1 MNFKKYISIFILFA
15 SCTSIEKLPSISK
28 NQIISDSFIS
38 RGFTLVYKDSLKDDK
53 IISKKIDKRSLI
65 IFQKNL
71 KKGSSVK
78 ITNLLNNKSLIAK
91 VGDNA
96 IYPDFFNSVISE
108 RIFIDLEIDYSEP
121 YNKIYEVNQNSTFIA
136 KKAKTFDEEK
146 KVANKAPVDDINIKD
161 LNKTKNSIEK
171 NENKKK
177 FSYIIKIADF
187 YFKDTAN
194 MMKKRILN
202 ETNIVKVYIT
212 TISNNS
218 FRVFLGPFKDLNSLE
233 NEFNNINKLNFENLE
248 FIKQ

>member
-1 MNFKKYISIFILFA
+1 MNCKKYILIFIIFA
-15 SCTSIEKLPSISK
+15 SCTTIEKVPSIST
-28 NQIISDSFIS
+28 NQIKSDSFIS

-53 IISKKIDKRSLI
+53 IISKKLDKRSLI

-78 ITNLLNNKSLIAK
+78 ITNLLNNKSLIVK

-96 IYPDFFNSVISE
+96 VYPDFFNSVISE
-108 RIFIDLEIDYSEP
+108 RIFIDLEIDNSEP
-121 YNKIYEVNQNSTFIA
+121 YVKIYEVNQNSTFVA

-146 KVANKAPVDDINIKD
+146 EVANKAPVDGIIIKD
-161 LNKTKNSIEK
+161 LNKIE
-171 NENKKK
+171 NAIENNLNKTK

-194 MMKKRILN
+194 MMKKRILD
-202 ETNIVKVYIT
+202 ETNIVNVYIT

-233 NEFNNINKLNFENLE
+233 NEFNNIKKLNFENLE

>member
-1 MNFKKYISIFILFA
+1 MNFKKYLSIFILFA

-53 IISKKIDKRSLI
+53 IISKKLDKRSLI

-121 YNKIYEVNQNSTFIA
+121 YIKIYEVNQNSTFIA

-146 KVANKAPVDDINIKD
+146 EVANKAPVDGISIKD
-161 LNKTKNSIEK
+161 LNKTENSIEK

-202 ETNIVKVYIT
+202 ETNIVKVYIA

>member
-15 SCTSIEKLPSISK
+15 SCTSIEELKSISK

-38 RGFTLVYKDSLKDDK
+38 RGFTLVYNDSLKDDK
-53 IISKKIDKRSLI
+53 IISKKLDKRSLI

-121 YNKIYEVNQNSTFIA
+121 YIKIYEVNQNSTFIA
-136 KKAKTFDEEK
+136 KKAKIFDEEK
-146 KVANKAPVDDINIKD
+146 EVANKAPVDGISIKD
-161 LNKTKNSIEK
+161 LNKTENSIEK

>member
-1 MNFKKYISIFILFA
+1 MNFKKYLSIFILFA
-15 SCTSIEKLPSISK
+15 SCTSIEELKSISK

-53 IISKKIDKRSLI
+53 IISKKLDKRSLI

-121 YNKIYEVNQNSTFIA
+121 YIKIYEVNQNSTFIA

-146 KVANKAPVDDINIKD
+146 EVANKAPVDGISIKD
-161 LNKTKNSIEK
+161 LNKTENSIEK

>member
-1 MNFKKYISIFILFA
+1 MYFQEVWY
-15 SCTSIEKLPSISK
+15 
-28 NQIISDSFIS
+28 
-38 RGFTLVYKDSLKDDK
+38 
-53 IISKKIDKRSLI
+53 

-78 ITNLLNNKSLIAK
+78 VTNLLNNKSLIAK
-91 VGDNA
+91 VGGNA
-96 IYPDFFNSVISE
+96 NYPDFYNSVISE
-108 RIFIDLEIDYSEP
+108 RIFIDLEIDYTEP
-121 YNKIYEVNQNSTFIA
+121 YVKIYEVNQNSTFIA

-146 KVANKAPVDDINIKD
+146 EVANKAPVDGISIKD
-161 LNKTKNSIEK
+161 LNKTENAIKK
-171 NENKKK
+171 NENKKN

-194 MMKKRILN
+194 MMKKRILD
-202 ETNIVKVYIT
+202 ETNIRKVYID

-248 FIKQ
+248 FIKQWKKYSFIYI

>member
-1 MNFKKYISIFILFA
+1 MNCKKYILIFIIFA
-15 SCTSIEKLPSISK
+15 SCTTIEKVPSIST
-28 NQIISDSFIS
+28 NQIKSDSFIS

-53 IISKKIDKRSLI
+53 IISKKLDKRSLI

-78 ITNLLNNKSLIAK
+78 ITNLLNNKSLIVK

-96 IYPDFFNSVISE
+96 VYPDFFNSVISE
-108 RIFIDLEIDYSEP
+108 RIFIDLEIDNSEP
-121 YNKIYEVNQNSTFIA
+121 YVKIYEVNQNSTFVA

-146 KVANKAPVDDINIKD
+146 EVANKAPVDGIIIKD
-161 LNKTKNSIEK
+161 LNKIE
-171 NENKKK
+171 NVIENNLNKTK

-194 MMKKRILN
+194 MMKKRILD
-202 ETNIVKVYIT
+202 ETNIVNVYIT

-233 NEFNNINKLNFENLE
+233 NEFNNIKKLNFENLE

>member
-53 IISKKIDKRSLI
+53 IISKKIDNRSLI

-121 YNKIYEVNQNSTFIA
+121 YIKIYEVNQNSTFIA

-146 KVANKAPVDDINIKD
+146 EVANKAPVDGISIKD
-161 LNKTKNSIEK
+161 LNKTENSIEK

>member
-53 IISKKIDKRSLI
+53 IISKKIDNRSLI

-121 YNKIYEVNQNSTFIA
+121 YIKIYEVNQNSTFIA

-146 KVANKAPVDDINIKD
+146 EVANKAPVDGISIKD
-161 LNKTKNSIEK
+161 LNKTENSIEK

-233 NEFNNINKLNFENLE
+233 NEFNNIKKLNFENLE

>member
-15 SCTSIEKLPSISK
+15 SCTSIEELKSISK

-53 IISKKIDKRSLI
+53 IISKKLDKRSLI

-121 YNKIYEVNQNSTFIA
+121 YIKIYEVNQNSTFIA

-146 KVANKAPVDDINIKD
+146 EVANKAPVDDINIKD

>member
-1 MNFKKYISIFILFA
+1 MNFKKYLSIFILFA

-53 IISKKIDKRSLI
+53 IISKKIDNRSLI

-121 YNKIYEVNQNSTFIA
+121 YIKIYEVNQNSTFIA

-146 KVANKAPVDDINIKD
+146 EVANKAPVDGISIKD
-161 LNKTKNSIEK
+161 LNKTENSIEK

-202 ETNIVKVYIT
+202 ETNIVKVYIA

>member
-1 MNFKKYISIFILFA
+1 MNCKKYILIFIIFA
-15 SCTSIEKLPSISK
+15 SCTTIEKVPSISK
-28 NQIISDSFIS
+28 NQIKSDSFIS

-53 IISKKIDKRSLI
+53 IISKKLDKRSLI

-78 ITNLLNNKSLIAK
+78 ITNLLNNKSLIVK

-96 IYPDFFNSVISE
+96 VYPDFFNSVISE
-108 RIFIDLEIDYSEP
+108 RIFIDLEIDNSEP
-121 YNKIYEVNQNSTFIA
+121 YVKIYEVNQNSTFVA

-146 KVANKAPVDDINIKD
+146 EVANKAPVDGIIIKD
-161 LNKTKNSIEK
+161 LNKIE
-171 NENKKK
+171 NVIENNLNKTK

-194 MMKKRILN
+194 MMKKRILD
-202 ETNIVKVYIT
+202 ETNIVNVYIT

-233 NEFNNINKLNFENLE
+233 NEFNNIKKLNFENLE

>member
-1 MNFKKYISIFILFA
+1 MNFKKYLSIFILFA
-15 SCTSIEKLPSISK
+15 SCTSIEELKSISK

-53 IISKKIDKRSLI
+53 IISKKLDKRSLI

-121 YNKIYEVNQNSTFIA
+121 YIKIYEVNQNSTFIA

-146 KVANKAPVDDINIKD
+146 EVANKAPVDGISIKD
-161 LNKTKNSIEK
+161 LNKTENSIEK

-202 ETNIVKVYIT
+202 ETNIVKVYIA

-233 NEFNNINKLNFENLE
+233 NEFNNIKKLNFENLE